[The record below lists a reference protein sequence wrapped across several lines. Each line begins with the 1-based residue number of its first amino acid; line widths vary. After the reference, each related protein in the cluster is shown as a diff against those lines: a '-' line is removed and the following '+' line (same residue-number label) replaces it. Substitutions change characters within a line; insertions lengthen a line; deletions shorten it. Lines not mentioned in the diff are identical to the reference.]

1 MRKRSVKVKITLW
14 YLLLMGL
21 MAGLMLVFLRLISGS
36 VYTQSAMEQ
45 LDQTVRENLGQVTLV
60 DGRPQMGEGFQFYE
74 NGVYTLVYSQDKTLL
89 AGQVP
94 VAFTA
99 AEPFHNGLTRLVDT
113 DTGQYYVLDFWVP
126 AGWEEGLWVRG
137 LLEVPAGAQSMP
149 ALLWVAAVSLPLFLL
164 LAAVGGYWIARRAF
178 RPLEHITAT
187 ADAISQA
194 SDLSARVA
202 VPPGGNEFSR
212 LAATFNQMFA
222 RLEQSFEAETQFT
235 ADASHELRTPVSV
248 IKSACEYGE
257 TYGETLEEQRETL
270 AMIHRQAD
278 KMSQLIDQLLRIT
291 RLDQGTELARRER
304 VDLAALA
311 REVCAEGPWP
321 QDRLTLEGGEPI
333 FVQVDRALIA
343 RLLQN
348 LIDNGFKYG
357 KPGGGGLGDPS
368 PPGRGGTAHRA
379 GRWDWHCP
387 GPAGT
392 GVAAVLPGGPRS
404 GREERRR
411 SGPVYGLE
419 DCPGPRR
426 THEPGERARSGE
438 FFYPPPSS
446 GEIGRKKEGL
456 SGKISCSFHV
466 SMVR

>member
-178 RPLEHITAT
+178 RHRRRH
-187 ADAISQA
+187 Q
-194 SDLSARVA
+194 
-202 VPPGGNEFSR
+202 PG
-212 LAATFNQMFA
+212 
-222 RLEQSFEAETQFT
+222 
-235 ADASHELRTPVSV
+235 LRSV
-248 IKSACEYGE
+248 
-257 TYGETLEEQRETL
+257 R
-270 AMIHRQAD
+270 
-278 KMSQLIDQLLRIT
+278 
-291 RLDQGTELARRER
+291 
-304 VDLAALA
+304 
-311 REVCAEGPWP
+311 
-321 QDRLTLEGGEPI
+321 
-333 FVQVDRALIA
+333 
-343 RLLQN
+343 
-348 LIDNGFKYG
+348 
-357 KPGGGGLGDPS
+357 PGGGAS
-368 PPGRGGTAHRA
+368 RRQ
-379 GRWDWHCP
+379 RVQ
-387 GPAGT
+387 PAGCHLQPDVCPA
-392 GVAAVLPGGPRS
+392 GAVLR
-404 GREERRR
+404 GRDPVHRRR
-411 SGPVYGLE
+411 LP
-419 DCPGPRR
+419 
-426 THEPGERARSGE
+426 
-438 FFYPPPSS
+438 
-446 GEIGRKKEGL
+446 
-456 SGKISCSFHV
+456 
-466 SMVR
+466 

>member
-45 LDQTVRENLGQVTLV
+45 LDH
-60 DGRPQMGEGFQFYE
+60 
-74 NGVYTLVYSQDKTLL
+74 TLVYSQDKTLL

-235 ADASHELRTPVSV
+235 ADASHELR
-248 IKSACEYGE
+248 
-257 TYGETLEEQRETL
+257 
-270 AMIHRQAD
+270 
-278 KMSQLIDQLLRIT
+278 
-291 RLDQGTELARRER
+291 
-304 VDLAALA
+304 
-311 REVCAEGPWP
+311 
-321 QDRLTLEGGEPI
+321 
-333 FVQVDRALIA
+333 
-343 RLLQN
+343 
-348 LIDNGFKYG
+348 
-357 KPGGGGLGDPS
+357 
-368 PPGRGGTAHRA
+368 
-379 GRWDWHCP
+379 
-387 GPAGT
+387 
-392 GVAAVLPGGPRS
+392 
-404 GREERRR
+404 
-411 SGPVYGLE
+411 
-419 DCPGPRR
+419 
-426 THEPGERARSGE
+426 
-438 FFYPPPSS
+438 
-446 GEIGRKKEGL
+446 
-456 SGKISCSFHV
+456 
-466 SMVR
+466 

>member
-291 RLDQGTELARRER
+291 RLDQGTELARR
-304 VDLAALA
+304 
-311 REVCAEGPWP
+311 
-321 QDRLTLEGGEPI
+321 
-333 FVQVDRALIA
+333 
-343 RLLQN
+343 
-348 LIDNGFKYG
+348 DNGFKYG
-357 KPGGGGLGDPS
+357 KPGGGVWVTLRRQGGEALLTVRDDGIGIAPDQQARVWQRFYQVDPVRGEKSGAGLG
-368 PPGRGGTAHRA
+368 
-379 GRWDWHCP
+379 
-387 GPAGT
+387 
-392 GVAAVLPGGPRS
+392 L
-404 GREERRR
+404 
-411 SGPVYGLE
+411 
-419 DCPGPRR
+419 
-426 THEPGERARSGE
+426 
-438 FFYPPPSS
+438 
-446 GEIGRKKEGL
+446 
-456 SGKISCSFHV
+456 
-466 SMVR
+466 SMVWKIAQAHGGHMSLESVPGQGSSFTLHLPAER

>member
-164 LAAVGGYWIARRAF
+164 LAAVGGTGSPDGPSGPWNTS
-178 RPLEHITAT
+178 PPPPTP
-187 ADAISQA
+187 
-194 SDLSARVA
+194 SARPPIC
-202 VPPGGNEFSR
+202 PPGWR
-212 LAATFNQMFA
+212 CLQAAT
-222 RLEQSFEAETQFT
+222 S
-235 ADASHELRTPVSV
+235 
-248 IKSACEYGE
+248 SAGW
-257 TYGETLEEQRETL
+257 LPP
-270 AMIHRQAD
+270 
-278 KMSQLIDQLLRIT
+278 ST
-291 RLDQGTELARRER
+291 RCL
-304 VDLAALA
+304 
-311 REVCAEGPWP
+311 
-321 QDRLTLEGGEPI
+321 
-333 FVQVDRALIA
+333 
-343 RLLQN
+343 
-348 LIDNGFKYG
+348 
-357 KPGGGGLGDPS
+357 PGWSSPSRPRPSS
-368 PPGRGGTAHRA
+368 PPTPPMS
-379 GRWDWHCP
+379 C
-387 GPAGT
+387 GP
-392 GVAAVLPGGPRS
+392 P
-404 GREERRR
+404 
-411 SGPVYGLE
+411 
-419 DCPGPRR
+419 
-426 THEPGERARSGE
+426 
-438 FFYPPPSS
+438 YP
-446 GEIGRKKEGL
+446 
-456 SGKISCSFHV
+456 
-466 SMVR
+466 

>member
-1 MRKRSVKVKITLW
+1 
-14 YLLLMGL
+14 
-21 MAGLMLVFLRLISGS
+21 
-36 VYTQSAMEQ
+36 MEQ

-137 LLEVPAGAQSMP
+137 LLEVPGRGPEHARPAVGGRGVPPPVPSAGRS
-149 ALLWVAAVSLPLFLL
+149 
-164 LAAVGGYWIARRAF
+164 GGYWIARRAF

-194 SDLSARVA
+194 SVLSARVA

-321 QDRLTLEGGEPI
+321 QDRLTLEGGEPV
-333 FVQVDRALIA
+333 FAQVDRALIA

-348 LIDNGFKYG
+348 LIDNGFKYE
-357 KPGGGGLGDPS
+357 S
-368 PPGRGGTAHRA
+368 RGVG
-379 GRWDWHCP
+379 
-387 GPAGT
+387 
-392 GVAAVLPGGPRS
+392 S
-404 GREERRR
+404 G
-411 SGPVYGLE
+411 
-419 DCPGPRR
+419 
-426 THEPGERARSGE
+426 
-438 FFYPPPSS
+438 
-446 GEIGRKKEGL
+446 
-456 SGKISCSFHV
+456 
-466 SMVR
+466 

>member
-187 ADAISQA
+187 ADAISQGKA
-194 SDLSARVA
+194 AFLGCVLNNMQTGFRFGRTSAYGY
-202 VPPGGNEFSR
+202 GGYH
-212 LAATFNQMFA
+212 LQP
-222 RLEQSFEAETQFT
+222 
-235 ADASHELRTPVSV
+235 D
-248 IKSACEYGE
+248 
-257 TYGETLEEQRETL
+257 
-270 AMIHRQAD
+270 
-278 KMSQLIDQLLRIT
+278 
-291 RLDQGTELARRER
+291 
-304 VDLAALA
+304 
-311 REVCAEGPWP
+311 VC
-321 QDRLTLEGGEPI
+321 
-333 FVQVDRALIA
+333 
-343 RLLQN
+343 
-348 LIDNGFKYG
+348 
-357 KPGGGGLGDPS
+357 
-368 PPGRGGTAHRA
+368 
-379 GRWDWHCP
+379 
-387 GPAGT
+387 PAG
-392 GVAAVLPGGPRS
+392 AVLR
-404 GREERRR
+404 GRDPVHRRR
-411 SGPVYGLE
+411 LP
-419 DCPGPRR
+419 
-426 THEPGERARSGE
+426 
-438 FFYPPPSS
+438 
-446 GEIGRKKEGL
+446 
-456 SGKISCSFHV
+456 
-466 SMVR
+466 

>member
-187 ADAISQA
+187 ADA
-194 SDLSARVA
+194 
-202 VPPGGNEFSR
+202 
-212 LAATFNQMFA
+212 
-222 RLEQSFEAETQFT
+222 
-235 ADASHELRTPVSV
+235 SHELRTPVSV

-304 VDLAALA
+304 VDLTALA

-321 QDRLTLEGGEPI
+321 QDRLTLEGGEPV
-333 FVQVDRALIA
+333 FAQVDRALIA

-357 KPGGGGLGDPS
+357 KPGGGVWVTLRRQGGEALLTVRDDGIGIAPDQQARVWQRFYQVDPVRGEKSGAGLG
-368 PPGRGGTAHRA
+368 
-379 GRWDWHCP
+379 
-387 GPAGT
+387 
-392 GVAAVLPGGPRS
+392 L
-404 GREERRR
+404 
-411 SGPVYGLE
+411 
-419 DCPGPRR
+419 
-426 THEPGERARSGE
+426 
-438 FFYPPPSS
+438 
-446 GEIGRKKEGL
+446 
-456 SGKISCSFHV
+456 
-466 SMVR
+466 SMVWKIAQAHGGHMSLESVPGQGSSFTLHLPAER

>member
-36 VYTQSAMEQ
+36 VSTQSAMEQ
-45 LDQTVRENLGQVTLV
+45 LDQTVRNNLGQVTLV

-99 AEPFHNGLTRLVDT
+99 EEPFQNGLTRLVDT

-137 LLEVPAGAQSMP
+137 LLEAPAGSQGILT
-149 ALLWVAAVSLPLFLL
+149 LLWVAAVSLPLFLL

-321 QDRLTLEGGEPI
+321 QDRLTLAAEEPV
-333 FVQVDRALIA
+333 FVQADRGLIV

-348 LIDNGFKYG
+348 LIHNGFQYG
-357 KPGGGGLGDPS
+357 KPGGGVWVTLRRQGEEALLTVRDDGIGIAPDQQARVWQRFYQVDPARGEKSGAGLG
-368 PPGRGGTAHRA
+368 
-379 GRWDWHCP
+379 
-387 GPAGT
+387 
-392 GVAAVLPGGPRS
+392 L
-404 GREERRR
+404 
-411 SGPVYGLE
+411 
-419 DCPGPRR
+419 
-426 THEPGERARSGE
+426 
-438 FFYPPPSS
+438 
-446 GEIGRKKEGL
+446 
-456 SGKISCSFHV
+456 
-466 SMVR
+466 SMVWKIAQAHGGHMSLESVPGQGSSFTLHLPAER

>member
-126 AGWEEGLWVRG
+126 AGWDEGLWVRG

-187 ADAISQA
+187 AEP
-194 SDLSARVA
+194 SARPPIC
-202 VPPGGNEFSR
+202 PPGWR
-212 LAATFNQMFA
+212 CLQAAT
-222 RLEQSFEAETQFT
+222 S
-235 ADASHELRTPVSV
+235 
-248 IKSACEYGE
+248 SAGW
-257 TYGETLEEQRETL
+257 LPP
-270 AMIHRQAD
+270 
-278 KMSQLIDQLLRIT
+278 ST
-291 RLDQGTELARRER
+291 RCL
-304 VDLAALA
+304 
-311 REVCAEGPWP
+311 
-321 QDRLTLEGGEPI
+321 
-333 FVQVDRALIA
+333 
-343 RLLQN
+343 
-348 LIDNGFKYG
+348 
-357 KPGGGGLGDPS
+357 PGWSSPSRPRPSS
-368 PPGRGGTAHRA
+368 PPTPPMS
-379 GRWDWHCP
+379 C
-387 GPAGT
+387 GP
-392 GVAAVLPGGPRS
+392 P
-404 GREERRR
+404 
-411 SGPVYGLE
+411 
-419 DCPGPRR
+419 
-426 THEPGERARSGE
+426 
-438 FFYPPPSS
+438 YP
-446 GEIGRKKEGL
+446 
-456 SGKISCSFHV
+456 
-466 SMVR
+466 

>member
-357 KPGGGGLGDPS
+357 KPGGGVWVTLRRQGGEALLTVRDDGIGIAPDQQARVWQRFYQVDPVRGEKSGAGLG
-368 PPGRGGTAHRA
+368 
-379 GRWDWHCP
+379 
-387 GPAGT
+387 
-392 GVAAVLPGGPRS
+392 L
-404 GREERRR
+404 
-411 SGPVYGLE
+411 
-419 DCPGPRR
+419 
-426 THEPGERARSGE
+426 
-438 FFYPPPSS
+438 
-446 GEIGRKKEGL
+446 
-456 SGKISCSFHV
+456 
-466 SMVR
+466 SMVWKIAQAHGGHMSLESVPGQGSSFTLYLLAER